1 MEIKM
6 KLGEVLN
13 INFTLKNIIDN
24 SNKVEPSFK
33 FKLLGIMKALEN
45 HVANFEII
53 RNEKITE
60 YGQQT
65 EDGNYYIPEDD
76 IETITKVN
84 NELMSVINEDVIINI
99 EKLKSKDVFEKGV
112 DAEYLIG
119 LYPIIEE

>member
-53 RNEKITE
+53 RNEKIAE

-84 NELMSVINEDVIINI
+84 NELMFVINEDVIINI
-99 EKLKSKDVFEKGV
+99 EKLKSKDVFEKSV